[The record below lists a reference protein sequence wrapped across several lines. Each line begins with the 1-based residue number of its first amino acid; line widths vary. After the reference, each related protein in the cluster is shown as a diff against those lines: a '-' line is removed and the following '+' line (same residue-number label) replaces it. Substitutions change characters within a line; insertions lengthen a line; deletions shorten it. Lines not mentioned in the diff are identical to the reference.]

1 MRVSR
6 LPFLLSVAALSAF
19 AACDDLTAPG
29 PDPVRPTN
37 LTYQLEPSGD
47 PSAPAGVLLTWDPPT
62 QTDIVAFNVYA
73 RTSTDANWTLRATTT
88 STTFHDAG
96 VPESQ
101 YYVASR
107 DANGDEV
114 GQSDPITI
122 DLTTRP
128 PTPLG
133 LTSMSLNG
141 AVQLAWSSNA
151 VDALHAAF
159 DHYRVYSTAY
169 DATRGVC
176 TAAWVVEGTT
186 VSDGF
191 LASNLTNGISR
202 CFAVSTITRDGHE
215 SVWSDARL
223 DTPRQDA
230 RNAFVYSATARRD
243 SSGFLFYDETAR
255 KSGVV
260 ATSTRADLDFTI
272 ERHNDGTLWFTPA
285 RSGVTMM
292 LYSSA
297 PVADLTSIDRA
308 AATGFSAVNIQAVP
322 GYGYVFRV
330 MKSDGVHFAAVR
342 VAFVTPDYVVF
353 DWSYQAGVGNAEL
366 SRGVTNTL
374 TRKGAR

>member
-6 LPFLLSVAALSAF
+6 LALLVSVAALSAL
-19 AACDDLTAPG
+19 AACDELTAPG

-47 PSAPAGVLLTWDPPT
+47 PSAPAGVLLMWDPPT
-62 QTDIVAFNVYA
+62 RTDVVSFNVYA
-73 RTSTDANWTLRATTT
+73 RTSGNGDWVLRATTT

-96 VPESQ
+96 IPESQ

-107 DANGDEV
+107 DANGDDI

-133 LTSMSLNG
+133 VTSISLNG
-141 AVQLAWSSNA
+141 AVQLSWRSNA

-176 TAAWVVEGTT
+176 TTAWVVEGTT
-186 VSDGF
+186 VSDAF
-191 LASNLTNGISR
+191 LAGNLTNGISR

-215 SVWSDARL
+215 STLSDAHL

-230 RNAFVYSATARRD
+230 RNAFVYSTAARRD
-243 SSGFLFYDETAR
+243 SSGFLFYDEPAKR
-255 KSGVV
+255 FGGV
-260 ATSTRADLDFTI
+260 ATSTRTDLDFTI
-272 ERHNDGTLWFTPA
+272 ERHSDGTLWFTPA

-292 LYSSA
+292 LYSSQ

-308 AATGFSAVNIQAVP
+308 AATGFNAVNVQAVP

-330 MKSDGVHFAAVR
+330 TKSDGVHFAAVR

-353 DWSYQAGVGNAEL
+353 DWAYQTSVGNAEL
-366 SRGVTNTL
+366 SKAAIGYTADVMR
-374 TRKGAR
+374 